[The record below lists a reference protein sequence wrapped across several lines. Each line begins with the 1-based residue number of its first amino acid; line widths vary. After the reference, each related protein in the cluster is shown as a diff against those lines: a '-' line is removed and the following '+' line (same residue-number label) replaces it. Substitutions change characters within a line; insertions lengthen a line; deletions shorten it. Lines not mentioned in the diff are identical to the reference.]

1 MFSSLKQENG
11 LQNKTKTLFFF
22 FFFLANAR
30 IRETRKKV
38 VLRAPMTV
46 FNVFSLF
53 RGGCS
58 TQVWCGGR
66 RSVAGAGSR
75 GRACQ

>member
-1 MFSSLKQENG
+1 MFSSLKQENR
-11 LQNKTKTLFFF
+11 LKIKKQI
-22 FFFLANAR
+22 FFLANAR

-58 TQVWCGGR
+58 TQVWCGGI
-66 RSVAGAGSR
+66 RSVAGVWSR
-75 GRACQ
+75 GRACQRNG